1 MSGGFLGRWVEKF
14 RTPPSPPPE
23 SEPLSDSEKA
33 TGVFLEMFQGHDVPC
48 HLRDGWIVA
57 DSGCLKAQAQIFP
70 KSRGEHFSVQ
80 LDLEVC
86 TPAGEQI
93 VESCIGMGRFHNEAI
108 REAIHNASNGFFH
121 VILVALTGQSCSHCE
136 TEDWEINGRL
146 RRVYVSFVVVRGEA
160 HPLTPDWFESI
171 QRHVKNMDLK
181 DGMTWMRFFHADRP
195 GSDSSV
201 EEVLINNEL
210 APDSIQYL
218 STFPWPAAKEYYSV
232 RIFLIV
238 MPCAGSELKGIT

>member
-1 MSGGFLGRWVEKF
+1 MYPATYATDGSSPIPVASKPRLRSFPNLAGNTF
-14 RTPPSPPPE
+14 RFSSIWRSALP
-23 SEPLSDSEKA
+23 
-33 TGVFLEMFQGHDVPC
+33 
-48 HLRDGWIVA
+48 
-57 DSGCLKAQAQIFP
+57 QA
-70 KSRGEHFSVQ
+70 
-80 LDLEVC
+80 
-86 TPAGEQI
+86 EQI